1 MTVIDAG
8 PLENAAQVEGA
19 IGLIFEISKAGTG
32 QFFYRMAAPEDF

>member
-1 MTVIDAG
+1 
-8 PLENAAQVEGA
+8 VEAA